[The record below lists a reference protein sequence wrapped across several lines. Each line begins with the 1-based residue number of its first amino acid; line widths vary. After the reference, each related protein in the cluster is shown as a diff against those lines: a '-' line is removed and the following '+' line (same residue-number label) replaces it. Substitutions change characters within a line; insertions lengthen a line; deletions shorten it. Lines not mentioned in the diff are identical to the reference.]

1 MAAGRSMARAYRS
14 VTHMPDGG
22 DRITLKVASGIDE
35 IDAAAWD
42 ACAGTDNPFVG
53 HAFLKI
59 LEDSGAACGKS
70 GWLPRHILIEDDGG
84 AVVGAVP
91 CYLKNHSYGE
101 YVFDWGWANAFERA
115 GGRYYPKLQTS
126 VPFTPVTG
134 PRLLIRPD
142 ADAEDA
148 RRLLLAGLVE
158 LAQRHEASSA
168 HITFCTEDEWRS
180 MGEAGLLQR
189 VGQQFH
195 WRNRGYGDFDD
206 FLDALSSRKRK
217 TIRKERRAANADG
230 MRIETITGDAL
241 EDRHM
246 EAFYGFYINTVGRK
260 WAHAYLNREF
270 FLLLGQR
277 LADRVVLVMASQDG
291 RFVGGALNLRGGDT
305 LYGRNW
311 GAAGHF
317 DMLYFEACFYRA
329 IDFAIEHG
337 LARVE
342 AGAQG
347 PHKIARGY
355 VPTPTYSAHWIRDPN
370 FRSAVA
376 GFLDRERPMMRA
388 EMDALAGHAPY
399 RKDAP

>member
-1 MAAGRSMARAYRS
+1 MARAFRS

-53 HAFLKI
+53 HAFLKV
-59 LEDSGAACGKS
+59 LEDSGAACGES
-70 GWLPRHILIEDDGG
+70 GWLPRHVLLEDDGG

-134 PRLLIRPD
+134 PRLLVRPG
-142 ADAEDA
+142 ADAEGA

-168 HITFCTEDEWRS
+168 HVTFCTEDEWTT

-195 WRNRGYGDFDD
+195 WRNQGYGDFDD
-206 FLDALSSRKRK
+206 FLAALSSRKRK
-217 TIRKERRAANADG
+217 TIRKERRAANADD

-246 EAFYGFYINTVGRK
+246 EAFYGFYLNTVDRK

-270 FLLLGQR
+270 FLLLGRR